1 MNGALLTAG
10 AVKLFIAVV
19 LGGLGV
25 VLAYRLL
32 SRILGGSGQAL
43 TDNPAAGVL
52 HGSALLSLGI
62 LARQSLTSLYDTLD
76 LILLRGEILKTLPK
90 VLFLGIMHVGL
101 ALALG
106 SALLALGVWLFNR
119 LTPGVDEVAEVR
131 NGKLAPALVLGAI
144 LITFA
149 MLAAP
154 GLEAL
159 LSGLVP
165 YPALPD
171 GLGIPTA

>member
-10 AVKLFIAVV
+10 AVKLFIAVG

-32 SRILGGSGQAL
+32 ARILGGSGAL

-52 HGSALLSLGI
+52 HASALLSLGI

-119 LTPGVDEVAEVR
+119 LTPGIDEVAEVR
-131 NGKLAPALVLGAI
+131 NGKLGPALVLGAI
-144 LITFA
+144 LVTFA

>member
-10 AVKLFIAVV
+10 AVKLFIAVG

-32 SRILGGSGQAL
+32 SRILGGAQTL
-43 TDNPAAGVL
+43 VENPAAGVL
-52 HGSALLSLGI
+52 HASALLSLGI

-144 LITFA
+144 LVTFA